1 MQLRT
6 TLISTGILALAT
18 SLTLGGPIHVILLDL
33 AVEEYYT
40 PPQALSQGDTISV
53 TGFQPLPSGPSSI
66 TGYIYMSCSAPGDSV
81 AEWVDP
87 SNNVAYGNKAPID
100 HITVGTLTAGTQ
112 WDYTIPNII
121 AFGDSSDGPEG
132 TCSFEVDDEGGVY
145 IGISANFLVNLQV
158 VD

>member
-53 TGFQPLPSGPSSI
+53 TGYDEMIKGKKPGSLHLDRFQPLPSGPSSI

-87 SNNVAYGNKAPID
+87 SNNVAYGNKGEYYHP
-100 HITVGTLTAGTQ
+100 
-112 WDYTIPNII
+112 
-121 AFGDSSDGPEG
+121 
-132 TCSFEVDDEGGVY
+132 
-145 IGISANFLVNLQV
+145 LVRS
-158 VD
+158 